1 MNFNEKDLLIAQ
13 KEGVISP
20 EDFAKLVNFLQNL
33 HNKADDTPKKPK
45 NFSSKFSFEYFLYY
59 LGGLII
65 ILTMGWFFIE
75 IFTDFSYQGLL
86 CMTVLYFTIFTLTG
100 NLLWKYDKT
109 TPAGLL
115 YVCAVSM
122 VPSGVYGLEKM
133 LCITDDS
140 IFYYILMEIA
150 TIVTGI
156 IFLKFRK
163 FPFYT
168 LPISYAG
175 WCLSMDIVLLCF
187 GTLVGPSWGLRNFT
201 ALIFA
206 ILMLGLSI
214 KLDRKTKEDYSRWF
228 YIFSAIMLY
237 GGLWSTFMQLEW
249 DNEFAYLIFAIFSI
263 FYIIFSIII
272 RRKVFMV
279 LGATGLFIYI
289 AHLSYSVFKY
299 SPFFVPVVIIAGL
312 GIIFAGTYYAKNS
325 EKLENSIRSFIF
337 KNKTGL

>member
-1 MNFNEKDLLIAQ
+1 
-13 KEGVISP
+13 
-20 EDFAKLVNFLQNL
+20 
-33 HNKADDTPKKPK
+33 
-45 NFSSKFSFEYFLYY
+45 
-59 LGGLII
+59 
-65 ILTMGWFFIE
+65 
-75 IFTDFSYQGLL
+75 
-86 CMTVLYFTIFTLTG
+86 
-100 NLLWKYDKT
+100 
-109 TPAGLL
+109 
-115 YVCAVSM
+115 
-122 VPSGVYGLEKM
+122 
-133 LCITDDS
+133 
-140 IFYYILMEIA
+140 
-150 TIVTGI
+150 
-156 IFLKFRK
+156 
-163 FPFYT
+163 
-168 LPISYAG
+168 
-175 WCLSMDIVLLCF
+175 MDIVPLCL
-187 GTLVGPSWGLRNFT
+187 GTSVAPSWGMRNFT
-201 ALIFA
+201 TLIFA